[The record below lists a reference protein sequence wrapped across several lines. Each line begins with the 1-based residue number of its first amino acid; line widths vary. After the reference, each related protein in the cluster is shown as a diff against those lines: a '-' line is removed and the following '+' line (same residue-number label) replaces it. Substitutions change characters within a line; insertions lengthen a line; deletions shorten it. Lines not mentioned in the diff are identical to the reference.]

1 MDSNRRKLIIEELTA
16 ADKSEAKKYILT
28 SKELE
33 EKVNKIVRDKL
44 KNNKDLE
51 GEIIEISKNV
61 LTQLFKAFWVKR
73 NFWRSGLTNKSA

>member
-1 MDSNRRKLIIEELTA
+1 MDANRRKLIIEKLSAE
-16 ADKSEAKKYILT
+16 DKSAVKKYVLT

-33 EKVNKIVRDKL
+33 DKINKIVKDKL
-44 KNNKDLE
+44 KNNKELE
-51 GEIIEISKNV
+51 GEVIEISKNV